1 MSAKGVF
8 SATRIFRAPMCGR
21 RGGNKSTARGATT
34 EATVAPSRPAIHQP
48 RKVRL
53 VGDLELTRFVLTT
66 PTTTSGHYSQARA
79 RRSHDKQLDLSI
91 PHPRLDAGE
100 VRRSRLQ
107 PVIEDLARPRE
118 CGLMAGT
125 AQPLVS
131 FLGLQPAPK
140 MGAHARHP
148 THLPAA
154 LA

>member
-66 PTTTSGHYSQARA
+66 PTTTSGHYSQARV
-79 RRSHDKQLDLSI
+79 RRSHDEQLDLSV

-118 CGLMAGT
+118 GGLVAGT
-125 AQPLVS
+125 AQPLVP
-131 FLGLQPAPK
+131 FLGPQPP
-140 MGAHARHP
+140 AHIGPNPPPPPHP
-148 THLPAA
+148 
-154 LA
+154 